1 MFFGKILLTL
11 QQKMKIMS
19 WKFIYCSL
27 WSVGLFFATFFGL
40 VAHGN
45 AVFDFTDKQIL
56 PVAETLIMPM
66 IMAWGLYLWD
76 VLYTVSKQTGE
87 NRKESDFWML
97 LMIIIFLVCF
107 VFSIIVN
114 QNAIGWILFLVSWVA
129 LTVLKYKTMDEE
141 QGALYEIMEN

>member
-1 MFFGKILLTL
+1 
-11 QQKMKIMS
+11 MS

-40 VAHGN
+40 IAHGN
-45 AVFDFTDKQIL
+45 AVFDFTDKKIL

-66 IMAWGLYLWD
+66 IMAWVLYLWD
-76 VLYTVSKQTGE
+76 VLYAVSKQAGE

-107 VFSIIVN
+107 VLSIIVN
-114 QNAIGWILFLVSWVA
+114 QNTIGWILFLVSWVA

>member
-1 MFFGKILLTL
+1 
-11 QQKMKIMS
+11 MS
-19 WKFIYCSL
+19 WKLTYCTL

-40 VAHGN
+40 VVHGN

-56 PVAETLIMPM
+56 PVAESLIMPM
-66 IMAWGLYLWD
+66 IMAWVLYLWD
-76 VLYTVSKQTGE
+76 VLYAVSKQTGE